1 MFCIWEINIWNHL
14 SQYTFHINILLFILL
29 LLLFCLFILFLLL
42 FTTTTCWLLNI
53 LCSTCIFLLS
63 RFSWLFLN
71 GLNFFF
77 WLSFN
82 KFLNI
87 FWSYIDRIDG
97 HTSCCCKWILFFDL
111 NLRCLIE
118 LMRSQKTQ
126 YCIFKVSQ
134 YHISR
139 CIQLN

>member
-1 MFCIWEINIWNHL
+1 MFCIWKIYIWNHL

-29 LLLFCLFILFLLL
+29 LLLFRLFILFLLL
-42 FTTTTCWLLNI
+42 FTTTPCWFLNN
-53 LCSTCIFLLS
+53 LCSACIFLLC

-71 GLNFFF
+71 GFNFFF
-77 WLSFN
+77 RLSFN

-87 FWSYIDRIDG
+87 FCRYINWIDG
-97 HTSCCCKWILFFDL
+97 HTSCSCKWILFLDL
-111 NLRCLIE
+111 NLGCLIE
-118 LMRSQKTQ
+118 LMGSQKTQ

-139 CIQLN
+139 CI